1 MHYNIIYK
9 DDNAYKIIR
18 EIPIHNFQNKDGSV
32 HQQVLGMYVHE
43 LNCDRVFRENN
54 NLSRKEFFD
63 SLKINNGG
71 HQI

>member
-18 EIPIHNFQNKDGSV
+18 EIPTHNFQNKDGSI

-43 LNCDRVFRENN
+43 LDCDRVFRENN
-54 NLSRKEFFD
+54 HFLICK
-63 SLKINNGG
+63 KIAEGTII
-71 HQI
+71 Q

>member
-9 DDNAYKIIR
+9 DDNAYKIMR

-54 NLSRKEFFD
+54 NFLICK
-63 SLKINNGG
+63 KIAEGLII
-71 HQI
+71 Q

>member
-32 HQQVLGMYVHE
+32 HQQVLGMFVHE

-54 NLSRKEFFD
+54 HFLICK
-63 SLKINNGG
+63 KIAEGTII
-71 HQI
+71 Q

>member
-43 LNCDRVFRENN
+43 LNCDRVFREKNYF
-54 NLSRKEFFD
+54 LICK
-63 SLKINNGG
+63 KIAEGLII
-71 HQI
+71 Q